1 MKFYLMRLLFLLLF
15 FSHASFLLGNT
26 YYLDFTDGV
35 DNRDG
40 LSPGTAWKSLFKI
53 RQVNS
58 PGDIFLLKRGEVWT
72 VPQLYLTT
80 SGTSTQPIRFGAYGN
95 STDPLP
101 IITNIAEVV
110 NASDPMLWME
120 TSPGIWTLSTPKP
133 PGRLFIDGGELLR
146 ADSLH
151 KIGFTDQEGAT
162 AYWYYED
169 LEDPS
174 TDLLHLYAP
183 GNPALLYSTIE
194 GSREYY
200 ATLIDRADYLE
211 FQNIDFRGGSGAS
224 FGVIGGQHIAVSYC
238 SLGHSGVSGA
248 LALEYDNQGVR
259 RTCSNLSFYNN
270 LFDSNFTFMHG
281 LGSERGCEDGVRLR
295 NGASNCVISD
305 NTFKNWAH
313 NAIEL
318 LGDDPAAGGVNNN
331 LIYNN
336 SISAPDI
343 PYAHPLGAD
352 GIYGKCQYNEFYNNI
367 ATNCR
372 TASQINGNNNWVH
385 HNVMRKMR
393 QSPAKNNATAHGFV
407 IGIYLPGLVCEDNRY
422 DHNLIYDTDEAG
434 FLVRNYG
441 YPIQL
446 TGNSIRNNVVI
457 NTGKNPYTQY
467 YSYDVGTSLVI
478 FDDTADGVSGNIIQ
492 NNAFYSDEGNAM
504 AVYLHYA
511 GSHYSA
517 EDFNSLDGQQGNTI
531 SNNLDSDPL
540 LTNVAGGNYLPTNS
554 SPLINAALD
563 VGLPF
568 DLAGNDRVYGA
579 APDIGPLETTVLV
592 PLPVTWGAFTTMLT
606 NEKYALLRWEITSA
620 TNLRSFVVERST
632 DARQW
637 EPIGEVSARISPIG
651 EYTFT
656 DVTINRSS
664 YYRLRQL
671 DWDGTFDF
679 SPLSYLEYP
688 RSASYQLT
696 RVAPNIWRIDSQLAE
711 DWSQANITVYTATGM
726 PCWQVQGQAIFDT
739 YQLPSGT
746 YWIHLSNGNQEVS
759 FKLIK

>member
-1 MKFYLMRLLFLLLF
+1 MRLLFLPLF
-15 FSHASFLLGNT
+15 VLSISLFGNT
-26 YYLDFTDGV
+26 YYLDFTNG
-35 DNRDG
+35 DNANNG
-40 LSPGTAWKSLFKI
+40 LSSDTPWKSLFKI

-58 PGDIFLLKRGEVWT
+58 PGDVFLLKRGEVWT

-95 STDPLP
+95 PADPLP
-101 IITNIAEVV
+101 IITNIAEVE
-110 NASDPMLWME
+110 NASDPMLWTE

-146 ADSLH
+146 APSID
-151 KIGFTDQEGAT
+151 KVGDTDQEGAT

-169 LEDPS
+169 IEDPS
-174 TDLLHLYAP
+174 PYLLHLYAP
-183 GNPALLYSTIE
+183 GNPALLYSTIK
-194 GSREYY
+194 GGLEYY

-211 FQNIDFRGGSGAS
+211 FENIDFRGGSGAS
-224 FGVIGGQHIAVSYC
+224 FGVIGGQHITVSYC

-248 LALEYDNQGVR
+248 LAVGYNHLGVR
-259 RTCSNLSFYNN
+259 RTCSDLSFFNN

-295 NGASNCVISD
+295 DAASNCVISD

-318 LGDDPAAGGVNNN
+318 LGDDPNAAGVNNN

-352 GIYGKCQYNEFYNNI
+352 GVYGKCQYNEFYNNI

-393 QSPAKNNATAHGFV
+393 QSPAKNDATAHGFI
-407 IGIYLPGLVCEDNRY
+407 IGIYQPGLVCEDNRY

-434 FLVRNYG
+434 FLIRNYG
-441 YPIQL
+441 YPVQL

-457 NTGKNPYTQY
+457 NTGKIPYTQY

-492 NNAFYSDEGNAM
+492 NNAFYSDEGGAM

-517 EDFNSLDGQQGNTI
+517 DDFNSLDGQQGNTI
-531 SNNLDSDPL
+531 SSNLDNDPL
-540 LTNVAGGNYLPTNS
+540 LTNVAGGNYLPTDS
-554 SPLINAALD
+554 SPLINAAID
-563 VGLPF
+563 VGLAF
-568 DLAGNDRVYGA
+568 DLAGNARVYGA
-579 APDIGPLETTVLV
+579 APDIGPLETNVLV
-592 PLPVTWGAFTTMLT
+592 PLPVTWGEMSVQLT
-606 NEKYALLRWEITSA
+606 AEKAALISWEIVA
-620 TNLRSFVVERST
+620 ANNLCSFVVERSS
-632 DARQW
+632 DARNW
-637 EPIGEVSARISPIG
+637 EAVGELPAENGTRLYRFLDRGI
-651 EYTFT
+651 TT
-656 DVTINRSS
+656 SS
-664 YYRLRQL
+664 YYRIRQL
-671 DWDGTFDF
+671 DWDGAYGF
-679 SPLSYLEYP
+679 SAIQFLNYPLSAQYSLHRLGP
-688 RSASYQLT
+688 DL
-696 RVAPNIWRIDSQLAE
+696 WRIQNADLQ
-711 DWSQANITVYTATGM
+711 DWSVVKLLINDAAGKPIQSWTG
-726 PCWQVQGQAIFDT
+726 QQAIDT
-739 YQLPSGT
+739 SQWASGI
-746 YWIHLSNGNQEVS
+746 YWVQIVNNSYRSTLTLLVD
-759 FKLIK
+759 